1 MGRDKVMECIPLINV
16 TRISLRGCLID
27 LRILLI
33 LEMALILDLSRILL
47 RTKIDFLLKKR
58 SFRTM
63 IRSCARRWMTQL
75 GV

>member
-1 MGRDKVMECIPLINV
+1 MTICMSHGLPLMP
-16 TRISLRGCLID
+16 D

-33 LEMALILDLSRILL
+33 LEMALILDLSRILP